1 MRKVLLIADEFPP
14 VGGAGVQRT
23 IKFVKYLR
31 KYGYE
36 PIIFTRGDN
45 HIALRDDTMV
55 KEIPNNVVVIRTKPY
70 DLLYQNKLIHKAL
83 YYKLLI
89 PDGRWL
95 WQLFSRKILLE
106 VIKKYQPELI
116 YSTSFP
122 YSDHLLA
129 KYVKKK
135 MPHIPWVAD
144 FRDEWT
150 NNPYFHYNIIRRLIE
165 KKQEK
170 NILSK
175 CDSLITNTPFMG
187 DNFIKSY
194 PFIKDKMHIIP
205 NGYDPDDYANLV
217 KSKDKNKNMMITY
230 TGSLYGN
237 RKPDAFLQAFANCI
251 DTCPNMHVTFV
262 GQINSEQI
270 KPLIDDLKIN
280 NNVSFVSYLPHKD
293 SIKKLYESDVSL
305 LIEGKGNLPFY
316 TGKIFE
322 YMYLSNPILAIIP
335 YNGAA
340 AQLIRQTRCGV
351 VCDLSDNQGIK
362 DAIVSLYKK
371 WEQGTLL
378 MDRNIKEIDKYH
390 RSQLTKQ
397 LATIFDDI
405 L

>member
-36 PIIFTRGDN
+36 PIIFTRCDN
-45 HIALRDDTMV
+45 HILLRDDTMV
-55 KEIPNNVVVIRTKPY
+55 KEIPRDVVVIRTKPY
-70 DLLYQNKLIHKAL
+70 DLLYQNKLIYKAL

-95 WQLFSRKILLE
+95 WQLFSRKKLLK
-106 VIKKYQPELI
+106 VINKHKPDLI

-129 KYVKKK
+129 RYIKKK
-135 MPHIPWVAD
+135 IPNLPWVAD

-170 NILSK
+170 SILSK

-187 DNFIKSY
+187 NNFINSY
-194 PFIKDKMHIIP
+194 PFIKNKINIIP
-205 NGYDPDDYANLV
+205 NGYDPDDYDNLI
-217 KSKDKNKNMMITY
+217 KNKEKNKKMMITY

-237 RKPDAFLQAFANCI
+237 RKPDAFLKAFASCLT
-251 DTCPNMHVTFV
+251 TCKKMHVTFV
-262 GQINSEQI
+262 GQINQKQI
-270 KPLIDDLKIN
+270 MPLINDLKIN
-280 NNVSFVSYLPHKD
+280 KQVSFLSYLPHKD
-293 SIKKLYESDVSL
+293 SIKKLYEGDVSL
-305 LIEGKGNLPFY
+305 LIEGEGNLPFY

-322 YMYLSNPILAIIP
+322 YMYLSNPILAVIP
-335 YNGAA
+335 ENGAA
-340 AQLIRQTRCGV
+340 SQLIKQTNCGV
-351 VCDLSDNQGIK
+351 VCDLNDNKAIK
-362 DAIVSLYKK
+362 LAIISLYEK
-371 WEQGTLL
+371 WEQSDLQ
-378 MDRNIKEIDKYH
+378 MDRNTVEIAKYH

-397 LATIFDDI
+397 LTRIFDSI